1 MVLGSMR
8 SIVPAGKDA
17 SKKTEK
23 RDYILECARR
33 VFAKRGVT
41 GATMQE
47 IAIAAGV
54 SKGALYLLF
63 ESKDAL
69 YYQLVATVIDELVA
83 CMRQAASIG
92 GSGFERTR
100 KLLLAYARYYA
111 EDVTRFRIALGW
123 MAPDYQPNDSLPS
136 AVAYRSNVVEIMG
149 MIVAAIEDGQR
160 DGSIRSD
167 LDSRDTVF
175 ICWGG
180 LLGILCMNARATDS
194 GPLPPQA
201 DAAIW
206 NAQASNGDR
215 PPPDPWALVEGY
227 IERITVSLRP

>member
-33 VFAKRGVT
+33 VFANRGVT

-47 IAIAAGV
+47 IAAAAGV

-69 YYQLVATVIDELVA
+69 YYQLVATVIDELVV

-92 GSGFERTR
+92 GTGLERTR
-100 KLLLAYARYYA
+100 GLLLAYARYYA
-111 EDVTRFRIALGW
+111 EDVTRFRLALGW

-136 AVAYRSNVVEIMG
+136 AVAYRSNVVEMMG
-149 MIVAAIEDGQR
+149 MIMAAIEEGQR
-160 DGSIRSD
+160 DGSIRPE
-167 LDSRDTVF
+167 LNARDTVF

-180 LLGILCMNARATDS
+180 LLGMLCMNARATDS

-206 NAQASNGDR
+206 TAQARNIDR
-215 PPPDPWALVEGY
+215 AAPDARALIEGY
-227 IERITVSLRP
+227 VERITSTLCP